1 MEYRILETLE
11 ELKSLIKTNH
21 HNKWMNIREVCE
33 YTSVSES
40 TIRRAIKTGVLKVSN
55 QTGKLLFKRINVDKW
70 IGGKWWK
77 NYISLLFM
85 L

>member
-21 HNKWMNIREVCE
+21 HNKWMNIREVCD

-40 TIRRAIKTGVLKVSN
+40 PFLVCGMMGR
-55 QTGKLLFKRINVDKW
+55 F
-70 IGGKWWK
+70 
-77 NYISLLFM
+77 NYDI
-85 L
+85 

>member
-40 TIRRAIKTGVLKVSN
+40 TIRRAIKRGLLKVSN

-70 IGGKWWK
+70 IGGK
-77 NYISLLFM
+77 
-85 L
+85 

>member
-40 TIRRAIKTGVLKVSN
+40 TIRRAIKRGVLKSSN
-55 QTGKLLFKRINVDKW
+55 QTGRLLFKKINVDNWLKR
-70 IGGKWWK
+70 
-77 NYISLLFM
+77 
-85 L
+85 

>member
-33 YTSVSES
+33 YTSVSER
-40 TIRRAIKTGVLKVSN
+40 TIRRAIKKKVYLKYL
-55 QTGKLLFKRINVDKW
+55 TKLANCYLKE
-70 IGGKWWK
+70 
-77 NYISLLFM
+77 LM
-85 L
+85 

>member
-40 TIRRAIKTGVLKVSN
+40 TIRRAIKRGVLKSSN
-55 QTGKLLFKRINVDKW
+55 QTGRLLFKRINVDNWLK
-70 IGGKWWK
+70 G
-77 NYISLLFM
+77 
-85 L
+85 

>member
-21 HNKWMNIREVCE
+21 HNKWMNIREVCD

-40 TIRRAIKTGVLKVSN
+40 TIRRAVRRGKLKASN
-55 QTGKLLFKRINVDKW
+55 QTGRLLFKRTDVDKW
-70 IGGKWWK
+70 LGAK
-77 NYISLLFM
+77 
-85 L
+85 

>member
-11 ELKSLIKTNH
+11 ELKSLIKTNY

-40 TIRRAIKTGVLKVSN
+40 TIRRAIKRGVLKVSN

-70 IGGKWWK
+70 IGGK
-77 NYISLLFM
+77 
-85 L
+85 